1 MAFFPAAF
9 DTLLIL
15 LREGLEAVLV
25 LAALAAFLR
34 RAAPERLGALAW
46 GAGLGILASLLA
58 AAAYAAWRDG
68 AHDDRVEGVVCFA
81 AAGLMLWTGG
91 WLARRSDPRAW
102 QAALAGQAQRA
113 LQSGG
118 VGWAVGGIGFLA
130 VFREGAETVLFLG
143 AAGAERAGIWPVLG
157 AAIVAAIGLFVIWR
171 LVASATRRLPLRPL
185 FLGTSLLLLVLAL
198 RIAAQGLGEFQEQA
212 MAPFTPADLP
222 EALEWLGFA
231 PSWEGLAL
239 QGVLALIALVV
250 GWPGGRVAVVAAE

>member
-1 MAFFPAAF
+1 MPFVAAAF
-9 DTLLIL
+9 DSFLIL

-34 RAAPERLGALAW
+34 RAAPERLGALGT
-46 GAGLGILASLLA
+46 GAAAGILASLLA
-58 AAAYAAWRDG
+58 AAAYATWRDG
-68 AHDDRVEGVVCFA
+68 MHDDRVEGVVCFA

-91 WLARRSDPRAW
+91 WLARRADPRAW

-113 LQSGG
+113 LRSGR
-118 VGWAVGGIGFLA
+118 VARAVAGIGFLA

-143 AAGAERAGIWPVLG
+143 AAGAERAGAWPVV
-157 AAIVAAIGLFVIWR
+157 VAAAVAALALYVIWR
-171 LVASATRRLPLRPL
+171 LVAQATRRLPLRPL

-212 MAPFTPADLP
+212 LAPFTPANLP
-222 EALEWLGFA
+222 EVLEWLGFA

-239 QGVLALIALVV
+239 QGALALVALVAC
-250 GWPGGRVAVVAAE
+250 WPRRRQVALAAE